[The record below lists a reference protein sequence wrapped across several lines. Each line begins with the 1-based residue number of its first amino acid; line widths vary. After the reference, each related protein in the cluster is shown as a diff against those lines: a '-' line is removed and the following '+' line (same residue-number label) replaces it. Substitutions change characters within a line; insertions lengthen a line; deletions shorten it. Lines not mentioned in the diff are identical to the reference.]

1 MNFYMKSRFDIMR
14 DIWAIFVTYIVPYRR
29 LYGSRI
35 LCVREVI
42 IVCALLCWYC
52 MQFSRL
58 YYVIWTYHVSKS
70 LCVPFT
76 RVILVC

>member
-1 MNFYMKSRFDIMR
+1 MR
-14 DIWAIFVTYIVPYRR
+14 DYLGDLVIYIVPYRR

-35 LCVREVI
+35 LCVREVFF
-42 IVCALLCWYC
+42 VCALLCWYC
-52 MQFSRL
+52 MQLSRL

-76 RVILVC
+76 RVILVCYSLPSLQI